1 MTTSGERRAQGVR
14 PSAARERLLE
24 TAAELFYREGI
35 TRVGLDRV
43 LTEAGVPRATMYRHF
58 AGKEALV
65 AACLELED
73 TRIRLAVESATG
85 SATVPGPGSATAP
98 APASGADPLDDLVVL
113 IADDLATRHTRGCPF
128 INAAVEYPDAS
139 SEVRQIVDRH
149 RSWFRTVLQQALLTR
164 RPELTEE
171 QAAEIAKG
179 LYLLRD
185 GALIGGYLD
194 GPASVRDAFL
204 RSARAIADAPA
215 S

>member
-24 TAAELFYREGI
+24 TAAELFYHEGI

-73 TRIRLAVESATG
+73 TRIRLAVESATA
-85 SATVPGPGSATAP
+85 SAPGA
-98 APASGADPLDDLVVL
+98 APASGGDPLDDLVVL
-113 IADDLATRHTRGCPF
+113 IADDLASRHTRGCPF

-139 SEVRQIVDRH
+139 SEVRRIVDRH
-149 RSWFRTVLQQALLTR
+149 RSWFRSVLQEALLAR
-164 RPELTEE
+164 RPELTDA

-204 RSARAIADAPA
+204 RSARAIADGPAP
-215 S
+215 

>member
-1 MTTSGERRAQGVR
+1 MSGETDRAGAR

-65 AACLELED
+65 AACLERED
-73 TRIRLAVESATG
+73 SRIRLALGPVVTG
-85 SATVPGPGSATAP
+85 A
-98 APASGADPLDDLVVL
+98 ADPLDDVLEL

-128 INAAVEYPDAS
+128 INAAVEYPDVT
-139 SEVRQIVDRH
+139 SEVRRIVDAH
-149 RSWFRTVLQQALLTR
+149 RAWFRALLR
-164 RPELTEE
+164 DAVEAHRPELS
-171 QAAEIAKG
+171 AAEVTALAEG
-179 LYLLRD
+179 LFLLRD

-194 GPASVRDAFL
+194 GPAVVCSAFL
-204 RSARAIADAPA
+204 RSARAIVDAR
-215 S
+215 